1 MLRVCAVCSL
11 QAIGSAKFLH
21 YADSSHKKAN
31 DLLVVAL
38 SCKVLALLVVLTL
51 SLGALVLS
59 SGEAQA
65 EQKSAEVPRPTVAT
79 DETPPVQ
86 VPAPAAALPKTTP
99 PPVSSTVLVAE
110 TQLGPLTAKP
120 STTPTAG
127 GTAVVND
134 STPPPPM
141 LPKKAMEDLARPI
154 ERQQEVAQTLATT
167 ATRVDPKNRQRA
179 SRSPSEPV
187 TGGPLSELSTHLE
200 EKENDALSSPPLK
213 QGKPSVLSPATTFDA
228 SEAQAQRLPRAQAA
242 LESAPA
248 HSKPADSARGSL
260 PAAPLAALEP
270 PSTDTPSTDTL
281 PATPLPHR
289 ASSPAAKPAAN
300 NNATAAAA
308 VPIDHPALSP
318 ASASTQWEIAPV
330 TEELARELPTTH
342 PRPSSS
348 IGTAMGSVVE
358 LVQSSVA
365 HARQE
370 EALVLD
376 LSHSQDSSYA
386 GREIS
391 SEGTP
396 PPPAPHGSSPSSPSP
411 EPSDYNSFALSG
423 GGSELSTSVG
433 PLLLGI
439 LALGGWFLLRPV
451 FRTYLAWCKIAKPSS
466 ALLMPLER
474 PG

>member
-1 MLRVCAVCSL
+1 MYPGQPHRMTTSQIEALPTRKSL
-11 QAIGSAKFLH
+11 ALIVIA
-21 YADSSHKKAN
+21 
-31 DLLVVAL
+31 LVV
-38 SCKVLALLVVLTL
+38 
-51 SLGALVLS
+51 SLGVFVLS
-59 SGEAQA
+59 SREAQA
-65 EQKSAEVPRPTVAT
+65 KQQESMAAPQPTVTT
-79 DETPPVQ
+79 DSVAPPLASKGESTPLQIPVPETD
-86 VPAPAAALPKTTP
+86 LPKTMP
-99 PPVSSTVLVAE
+99 PPT
-110 TQLGPLTAKP
+110 
-120 STTPTAG
+120 STTPVAVPQQPSTLPSAAHASPPVGSLGGTPLPVTMPAGTPPLEVAPPEAPPAVAVRGDAVSLVDRPERSPVTTDKPRTPTTAG
-127 GTAVVND
+127 ESA
-134 STPPPPM
+134 
-141 LPKKAMEDLARPI
+141 
-154 ERQQEVAQTLATT
+154 
-167 ATRVDPKNRQRA
+167 
-179 SRSPSEPV
+179 
-187 TGGPLSELSTHLE
+187 

-213 QGKPSVLSPATTFDA
+213 QGKTSVLPRERSFDD

-248 HSKPADSARGSL
+248 LSKPADSVRGSL

-281 PATPLPHR
+281 PATSLPHR
-289 ASSPAAKPAAN
+289 ASSPAAN

-348 IGTAMGSVVE
+348 IGTGMGSVVE
-358 LVQSSVA
+358 LVQSSAA

-466 ALLMPLER
+466 ALLMPLAR